1 MIPTLVLIFSLK
13 VLVSLELF
21 SKELEEM
28 VPKF

>member
-1 MIPTLVLIFSLK
+1 MIPTLVLIFSLE
-13 VLVSLELF
+13 VLLSLELF